1 MKYLLKIA
9 GFAAGILIILLLFDN
24 MFSAGRLYKRGYVSN
39 RDIPLAEIEVE
50 EAGQVDMLCVGN
62 SLGFCSIAPMDLYRD
77 YGITSYNLST
87 AMQVPVETYFVIR
100 KAIKQQPVKVIMWE
114 ANALTKHCD
123 PIEFASSRLAEEI
136 KFRHPF
142 TRYHNAWN
150 NVVSGF
156 KMRPYMKGFVINE
169 AVKQYTG
176 GEYYDPS
183 DVSAKEIHPE
193 QRYYFDKI
201 RNLCDEEGIKL
212 VLFCNPSPVC
222 YNASILN
229 GISRF
234 SQEEGV
240 DFLDA
245 NAEIEKVGIDW
256 ETDTYDKGDH
266 LNLNGARKMTDFLA
280 HYLVNEC
287 DLEDHRSDPGYQA
300 WNDLLAAYDEEVRRM
315 EGTSY
320 PILEKEQRQQE

>member
-1 MKYLLKIA
+1 MKYLLKIT
-9 GFAAGILIILLLFDN
+9 GFAAGVLIILLLFDN
-24 MFSAGRLYKRGYVSN
+24 MFSAVSLYKRGYVSN
-39 RDIPLAEIEVE
+39 RDIPLAQIEAE
-50 EAGQVDMLCVGN
+50 EAGQVDLVCVGN
-62 SLGFCSIAPMDLYRD
+62 SLGFCSIAPMELYRD

-87 AMQVPVETYFVIR
+87 AMQLPVETYFVIR
-100 KAIKQQPVKVIMWE
+100 TAIKKQPVKVILWE
-114 ANALTKHCD
+114 ANGLTKQCD
-123 PIEFASSRLAEEI
+123 PIEYASSRLAEEI

-183 DVSAKEIHPE
+183 DKSVKEVNPVQH
-193 QRYYFDKI
+193 YYFDKI
-201 RNLCDEEGIKL
+201 RKLCDEEGIKL

-222 YNASILN
+222 YDTPMLN

-234 SQEEGV
+234 SQEESV

-245 NAEIEKVGIDW
+245 NAEIEKLGIDW

-266 LNLNGARKMTDFLA
+266 LNLNGSRKMTKFLA
-280 HYLVNEC
+280 QYLVQEC
-287 DLEDHRSDPGYQA
+287 DLEDNR
-300 WNDLLAAYDEEVRRM
+300 
-315 EGTSY
+315 
-320 PILEKEQRQQE
+320 I

>member
-1 MKYLLKIA
+1 MKYLLKIT
-9 GFAAGILIILLLFDN
+9 GFAAGVLIILLLFDN
-24 MFSAGRLYKRGYVSN
+24 MFSAVSLYKRGYVSN
-39 RDIPLAEIEVE
+39 RDIPLAQIEAE
-50 EAGQVDMLCVGN
+50 EAGQVDLVCVGN
-62 SLGFCSIAPMDLYRD
+62 SLGFCSIAPMELYRD

-87 AMQVPVETYFVIR
+87 AMQLPVETYFVIR
-100 KAIKQQPVKVIMWE
+100 TAIKKQPVKVILWE
-114 ANALTKHCD
+114 ANGLTKQCD
-123 PIEFASSRLAEEI
+123 PIEYASSRLAEEI

-183 DVSAKEIHPE
+183 DKSVKEVNPVQH
-193 QRYYFDKI
+193 YYFDKI
-201 RNLCDEEGIKL
+201 RKLCDEEGIKL

-222 YNASILN
+222 YDTPMLN

-234 SQEEGV
+234 SQEESV

-245 NAEIEKVGIDW
+245 NAEIEKLGIDW

-266 LNLNGARKMTDFLA
+266 LNLNGSRKMTKFLA
-280 HYLVNEC
+280 QYLVQEC
-287 DLEDHRSDPGYQA
+287 DREDHRSDPGYQA
-300 WNDLLAAYDEEVRRM
+300 WNDLLAVYDEEVRRM

-320 PILEKEQRQQE
+320 PILEKKQRQQE